1 MRAIPKTLYPFEGK
15 YLDVHGAR
23 MHYLDEGAGEPL
35 VMVHGN
41 PTWSFYYRNL
51 VLALS
56 GQYRCVVPDH
66 IGCGK
71 SDKPGDTHYRYTLES
86 RVNDLEALLDSL
98 KLSSGITLIVHDWG
112 GMIGM
117 AYATRHPERIKR
129 LIVMNTSAFHLPKT
143 KPFPWP
149 LWIVRNT
156 PIGAVLVRGFNAFSG
171 IAARVCCKR
180 TPLSAEL
187 RAAYTAPYDSWANRI
202 ATLRFVQDIPL
213 RPGDES
219 YKIVSK
225 VEQNAAQFSG
235 LPLLI
240 CWGLRDFV
248 FDRHFL
254 QLWEDRFPKAEVH
267 RFEDCGH
274 YVLEDARDEII
285 SLTREFLAR
294 T

>member
-1 MRAIPKTLYPFEGK
+1 MRAIPKTLYPFDGK
-15 YLDVHGAR
+15 FLDVNGLR
-23 MHYLDEGAGEPL
+23 MHYLDEGAGEPM

-51 VLALS
+51 VLALRD
-56 GQYRCVVPDH
+56 QYRCIVPDH
-66 IGCGK
+66 IGCGM
-71 SDKPGDTHYRYTLES
+71 SDKPDDDKYHYTLES
-86 RVNDLEALLDSL
+86 RINNLETLLDSL
-98 KLSSGITLIVHDWG
+98 GIREGITLIVHDWG

-129 LIVMNTSAFHLPKT
+129 LVVMNTSAFHLPKT

-156 PIGAVLVRGFNAFSG
+156 PLGAFLVRGFNAFSG
-171 IAARVCCKR
+171 IAARVCCTR
-180 TPLSAEL
+180 TRLSPEL
-187 RAAYTAPYDSWANRI
+187 RAAYTAPYDSWADRI

-213 RPGDES
+213 RPGDRS
-219 YKIVSK
+219 YEIVSG
-225 VEQNAAQFSG
+225 VEQNAGQFSNR
-235 LPLLI
+235 PILI

-248 FDRHFL
+248 FDKHFL
-254 QLWEDRFPKAEVH
+254 RLWEEQFPKAEVH
-267 RFEDCGH
+267 RFDDCGH

-285 SLTREFLAR
+285 TLVREFLAR